1 MQTRETLGSR
11 LCVGKTDD
19 GQRFSLRCSRVSL
32 SYHVPYHKPPNIRSN
47 YTFDKTLMLIT
58 HFSGAPTE
66 LTQ

>member
-32 SYHVPYHKPPNIRSN
+32 NYHVPYHEPPNIN
-47 YTFDKTLMLIT
+47 VVNDTFNTT
-58 HFSGAPTE
+58 HTNH
-66 LTQ
+66 